1 VSASK
6 RFTLAEGKRRNHE
19 RETTMKSE
27 AKPRVHDVLAK
38 AFVQEGVQACFALLG
53 DANMNWAARLSAL
66 GCRMI
71 YVRHEHC
78 AVAAAMAYARKSG
91 DVGVATVTCGPGVT
105 QITTALPAA
114 VRAHLPL
121 VVFAGEAPLKSGWY
135 NQELDQGPLIAATGA
150 AYHRLH
156 MPERM
161 PVAIRDAFL
170 QARRERRPV
179 VLGVPFD
186 LQGRPWEGSMDLP
199 RPSRELLPR
208 SSPIPPHPEDVARA
222 AQLVAGA
229 ERVVVLAG
237 LGAVEAGAGAA
248 CRALAARTGGLL
260 STTLPARG
268 LFHDDPFCIGISGSF
283 TPEAGLEYLAQADL
297 VVAVGCSLALHAGGG
312 GQLWPKAQMLQV
324 DIDPV
329 GVNQGQ
335 EVARHH
341 LRADARLGVEAVTA
355 ALPARDRSWRSDAI
369 ATRIRDSKPDSQA
382 FEIEPGLLD
391 PRRVVEA
398 LEAALPRDW
407 EMVNSGGHCSWF
419 FAQMPSRPQE
429 RFLTIR
435 EFGAIGNGISFAMGV
450 AGARP
455 DRTVVLFDGDGSLMM
470 HVQEL
475 ETIKR
480 HGLRILIVVMNDGA
494 YGSEV
499 HKLRSEGVS
508 EEGAVFGYCDFA
520 AIARAFGLAGRTV
533 RNLDDLPDLVKEFAA
548 SSGGAVWDFHVSDK
562 VLSPTIR
569 RAHPPG
575 AAHKATAR

>member
-1 VSASK
+1 MEA
-6 RFTLAEGKRRNHE
+6 AE
-19 RETTMKSE
+19 KSPT
-27 AKPRVHDVLAK
+27 KPRAYDILAR
-38 AFVQEGVQACFALLG
+38 AFAQEGVRACFALLG
-53 DANMNWAARLSAL
+53 DANMNWAARLAAL

-78 AVAAAMAYARKSG
+78 ALAAAMAYARKNG

-105 QITTALPAA
+105 QLITALPAA

-135 NQELDQGPLIAATGA
+135 NQEIDQAPIITATGA

-161 PVAIRDAFL
+161 AVATRDAFL

-179 VLGVPFD
+179 VIGVPFD
-186 LQGRPWEGSMDLP
+186 LQGRPWEGKEDFP

-208 SSPIPPHPEDVARA
+208 PSPIPPHPEDVARV
-222 AQLVAGA
+222 AQLFADA
-229 ERVVVLAG
+229 ERIVVLAG
-237 LGAVEAGAGAA
+237 LGAVEAGAGGA
-248 CRALAARTGGLL
+248 CRALAARMGGLL

-268 LFHDDPFCIGISGSF
+268 LFHDDPYCIGISGSF
-283 TPEAGLEYLAQADL
+283 TPEVGLEYLKEADL
-297 VVAVGCSLALHAGGG
+297 VVAVGCSLAFHAGGG
-312 GQLWPKAQMLQV
+312 GQLWPKAKMLQV

-329 GVNQGQ
+329 AVNQGQ

-341 LRADARLGVEAVTA
+341 LRADARLGVEALIA
-355 ALPARDRSWRSDAI
+355 SIPARNRGWRSDAM
-369 ATRIRDSKPDSQA
+369 AARIRDSKPDSHA
-382 FEIEPGLLD
+382 FDIEPGMLD
-391 PRRVVEA
+391 PRLVVEA
-398 LEAALPRDW
+398 LEKALPLDW

-429 RFLTIR
+429 KFLTIR

-450 AGARP
+450 AAARP
-455 DRTVVLFDGDGSLMM
+455 DRAVVLFDGDGSLMM

-480 HGLRILIVVMNDGA
+480 HGLNILIVVMNDGA

-499 HKLRSEGVS
+499 HKLRSEGMP
-508 EEGAVFGYCDFA
+508 EDGAVFGYTDFA
-520 AIARAFGLAGRTV
+520 AIARGFGLAGETV
-533 RNLDDLPDLVKEFAA
+533 KRLDDLPKLVAKFAA
-548 SSGGAVWDFHVSDK
+548 SGGGAVWDFHVSDK
-562 VLSPTIR
+562 VVSPTIR
-569 RAHPPG
+569 RAHP
-575 AAHKATAR
+575 KK

>member
-1 VSASK
+1 MKNDLKIRVYDILA
-6 RFTLAEGKRRNHE
+6 RAFT
-19 RETTMKSE
+19 
-27 AKPRVHDVLAK
+27 
-38 AFVQEGVQACFALLG
+38 QEEVRTCFALLG
-53 DANMNWAARLSAL
+53 DANMNWAARLSEQ

-78 AVAAAMAYARKSG
+78 ALASAMAYARKSG
-91 DVGVATVTCGPGVT
+91 TVGVATVTCGPGVT
-105 QITTALPAA
+105 QLITALPAA

-135 NQELDQGPLIAATGA
+135 NQEIDQAPLIAATGA
-150 AYHRLH
+150 AYHSLH

-161 PVAIRDAFL
+161 PVAVRDAFL

-179 VLGVPFD
+179 VIGIPFD
-186 LQGRPWEGSMDLP
+186 LQARPWDGPADLPTPSHKLLP
-199 RPSRELLPR
+199 RP
-208 SSPIPPHPEDVARA
+208 SPIPPHPDDVAGA
-222 AQLVAGA
+222 VQLVARA

-248 CRALAARTGGLL
+248 CRALAAKTGGLL

-268 LFHDDPFCIGISGSF
+268 LFHDDPYCIGISGSF
-283 TPEAGLEYLAQADL
+283 TPEVGLEYLAQADL
-297 VVAVGCSLALHAGGG
+297 VIAVGCSLAYHAGGG
-312 GQLWPKAQMLQV
+312 GQLWPKAKMLQI

-329 GVNQGQ
+329 AVSQGQ

-341 LRADARLGVEAVTA
+341 LRADARLGVEALTA
-355 ALPARDRSWRSDAI
+355 AAAAWNSGQGASWRSDAM
-369 ATRIRDSKPDSQA
+369 AARIRDTKPDSQV

-391 PRRVVEA
+391 PRDVVEA
-398 LEAALPRDW
+398 LEKALPREW

-429 RFLTIR
+429 KFLTIR

-450 AGARP
+450 AAARP

-480 HGLRILIVVMNDGA
+480 HRLNILIVVMNDGA

-499 HKLRSEGVS
+499 HKLRSEGLPEDGS
-508 EEGAVFGYCDFA
+508 VFGYCDFA
-520 AIARAFGLAGRTV
+520 GIARGFGLAGRTFKT
-533 RNLDDLPDLVKEFAA
+533 LDDLPKHVAEFA
-548 SSGGAVWDFHVSDK
+548 SGRGAAVWDFHVSDK
-562 VLSPTIR
+562 VVSPTIR
-569 RAHPPG
+569 RAHPRPAG
-575 AAHKATAR
+575 ERKG

>member
-1 VSASK
+1 
-6 RFTLAEGKRRNHE
+6 
-19 RETTMKSE
+19 MKSE
-27 AKPRVHDVLAK
+27 AKPRVYDVLAR
-38 AFVQEGVQACFALLG
+38 AFTQEGVGTCFALLG
-53 DANMNWAARLSAL
+53 DANMNWAAQLSAQ
-66 GCRMI
+66 GCRMV

-78 AVAAAMAYARKSG
+78 ALAAAMAYARKNR

-105 QITTALPAA
+105 QLITALPAA

-135 NQELDQGPLIAATGA
+135 NQELDQAPLITATGA

-161 PVAIRDAFL
+161 PVATRDAFL

-186 LQGRPWEGSMDLP
+186 LQNRPWDGPTDLP

-208 SSPIPPHPEDVARA
+208 PSPMPPHPDDVAGA
-222 AQLVAGA
+222 ARLLAGA

-248 CRALAARTGGLL
+248 CRALAAKTGGLL

-283 TPEAGLEYLAQADL
+283 TPEVGIEYLAQADL
-297 VVAVGCSLALHAGGG
+297 VVAVGCSLAYHAGGG
-312 GQLWPKAQMLQV
+312 GQLWPKAKMLHI

-329 GVNQGQ
+329 AVSQGQ

-355 ALPARDRSWRSDAI
+355 ALPARNGGRGGSWRSDAM
-369 ATRIRDSKPDSQA
+369 AARIRDSKPDSHL

-391 PRRVVEA
+391 PRHVVEA
-398 LEAALPRDW
+398 LEEALPDDW

-429 RFLTIR
+429 KFLTIR

-450 AGARP
+450 AAARP

-480 HGLRILIVVMNDGA
+480 HRLNILIVVMNDAA
-494 YGSEV
+494 YGSEL
-499 HKLRSEGVS
+499 HKLRSEGMAEDGS
-508 EEGAVFGYCDFA
+508 VFGYCDFA
-520 AIARAFGLAGRTV
+520 AIARGFGLAGKTV
-533 RNLDDLPDLVKEFAA
+533 KNLDDVPKLVTEFAA
-548 SSGGAVWDFHVSDK
+548 SGGGAVWDFHVSDK
-562 VLSPTIR
+562 VVSPTIR
-569 RAHPPG
+569 RAHPHP
-575 AAHKATAR
+575 AKK

>member
-1 VSASK
+1 M
-6 RFTLAEGKRRNHE
+6 T
-19 RETTMKSE
+19 
-27 AKPRVHDVLAK
+27 RVYDILAK
-38 AFVQEGVQACFALLG
+38 SFIQEGVRTCFALLG
-53 DANMNWAARLSAL
+53 DANMNWAARLSEQ

-91 DVGVATVTCGPGVT
+91 DVGVATVTCGPGLT
-105 QITTALPAA
+105 QIITALPAA
-114 VRAHLPL
+114 VRARLPL

-135 NQELDQGPLIAATGA
+135 NQELDQAPLITATGA

-156 MPERM
+156 MLERM
-161 PVAIRDAFL
+161 PVAVRDAFL

-179 VLGVPFD
+179 VIGVPFD
-186 LQGRPWEGSMDLP
+186 LQGRPWEGSADLP

-208 SSPIPPHPEDVARA
+208 PSPMPPHADDVASA
-222 AQLVAGA
+222 AKLVGSA

-237 LGAVEAGAGAA
+237 LGAVGAGAGAA

-260 STTLPARG
+260 ATTLPARG

-283 TPEAGLEYLAQADL
+283 TPEVGLEYLKEADF
-297 VVAVGCSLALHAGGG
+297 VIAVGCSLAFHAGGG
-312 GQLWPKAQMLQV
+312 GQLWPQAKMLQV

-329 GVNQGQ
+329 AVNQGQ

-341 LRADARLGVEAVTA
+341 LRADARLGVEALTA
-355 ALPARDRSWRSDAI
+355 ALPARNQGWRSDEMAK
-369 ATRIRDSKPDSQA
+369 RIRHSRPDSHV
-382 FEIEPGLLD
+382 FEIEPGMLD

-398 LEAALPRDW
+398 LEAALPLEW

-429 RFLTIR
+429 KFLTIR

-450 AGARP
+450 AAARP

-480 HGLRILIVVMNDGA
+480 HGLDILIVVMNDGA
-494 YGSEV
+494 YGSEI
-499 HKLRSEGVS
+499 HKLRSEGML
-508 EEGAVFGYCDFA
+508 EDGAVFGYCDFA
-520 AIARAFGLAGRTV
+520 GIARGFGLAGKTV
-533 RNLDDLPDLVKEFAA
+533 RDLDELPKLVAEFAA
-548 SSGGAVWDFHVSDK
+548 SGRATVWDFHVSDQ

-569 RAHPPG
+569 KAHPRTS
-575 AAHKATAR
+575 K